1 MKHVVLLLLAASV
14 AFGQVVTG
22 TIQGTVTDSS
32 GGVIA
37 GASVTVQNAATGFKR
52 TGRTNETGV
61 YNLPFLPTGEYQ
73 VQVELQGF
81 QTAVRKGVTI
91 AADQRAVLDFTLA
104 PGSVTETVTVVEA
117 APLVNRASSELG
129 EVLQRRTV

>member
-32 GGVIA
+32 GGVVA

-52 TGRTNETGV
+52 TGTTNETGA
-61 YNLPFLPTGEYQ
+61 YSLPFLPTGEYQ
-73 VQVELQGF
+73 VQVEFQGF

-91 AADQRAVLDFTLA
+91 AADQRVVLDFTLV
-104 PGSVTETVTVVEA
+104 PGSVTLYTVGIRKIT
-117 APLVNRASSELG
+117 
-129 EVLQRRTV
+129 T